1 MARISQRAA
10 GFTLIELMIVVA
22 IIGILAAIA
31 IPSYE
36 DYIVRAEI
44 TEGFSLAEAAEIAI
58 SNTYQET
65 GYFPAG
71 SNNTYG
77 LPLSTSFRGR
87 YVSALSV
94 NSAVVGGG
102 TGTPAQGTPPVI
114 TIQYSQGIGGFPSAN
129 GAVLTLTAIPPS
141 GAISWA
147 CGYASI
153 TINGTTYTSTGT
165 TVPALYLPANCRS

>member
-1 MARISQRAA
+1 MTHIPRRPA

-31 IPSYE
+31 IPSYQ

-71 SNNTYG
+71 GNNIYG

-94 NSAVVGGG
+94 NSAVVGGS
-102 TGTPAQGTPPVI
+102 TTIPPQGTPPVI
-114 TIQYSQGIGGFPSAN
+114 TIQYGQGIGGFPSAN
-129 GAVLTLTAIPPS
+129 GTILTLTAIPPS

-147 CGYASI
+147 CGYASV
-153 TINGTTYTSTGT
+153 TINGVTYTSTGT
-165 TVPALYLPANCRS
+165 TVPALFLPANCRS